1 MYSITFIISP
11 LGGKKHTTAQ
21 LISLS
26 VFVSFPPTMFSKF
39 SIQIKKKITD
49 FLLSSI

>member
-11 LGGKKHTTAQ
+11 WGGGTTAQ

-26 VFVSFPPTMFSKF
+26 AFVSFPPTMFIKF
-39 SIQIKKKITD
+39 YIQIKKKIPD
-49 FLLSSI
+49 LLSSI